1 MVQSGAELPQS
12 VMNLAKADLNDKK
25 RVKTQKVEREELQTK
40 VPKKNPIAAKKFKN
54 RMTKMAIVDRKRIR
68 KQNNLKVLEGEND
81 AEDVGEWETAE

>member
-40 VPKKNPIAAKKFKN
+40 VPKKNPLAVKKVKTSDFFLDFKQFFLFILI
-54 RMTKMAIVDRKRIR
+54 TFFS
-68 KQNNLKVLEGEND
+68 LKIE
-81 AEDVGEWETAE
+81 